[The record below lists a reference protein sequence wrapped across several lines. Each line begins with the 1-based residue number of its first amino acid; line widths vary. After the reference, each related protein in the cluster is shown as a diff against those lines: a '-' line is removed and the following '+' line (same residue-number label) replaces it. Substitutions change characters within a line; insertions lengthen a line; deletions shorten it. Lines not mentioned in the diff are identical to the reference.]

1 MMAKRYPMVDER
13 LEHDACGIGAV
24 IDLKGRPSHRTIS
37 DALTIVERLAHRAG
51 RDAEGTTGD
60 GVGIL
65 TQLPHALFRHW
76 ADAAGV
82 PLGEP
87 GSYGAGMFFLPQEG
101 VEQAKYLFE
110 EKAREQAMPVIVWRE
125 VPVCPELLG
134 RGARETMP
142 AIWQCFIRRPNNA
155 HDGASFDRR
164 LYVLRRTF
172 EKACPEAFVCSLS
185 CRTIVYKGMML
196 VPQLRTFYPDLD
208 RDDYASRIALVH
220 SRFST
225 NTSPSWPKAHPHR
238 MLLHNGEINTIRGN
252 ADRMLAREETMRSA
266 DLRGSLEKVYPVVS
280 PDGSDSMML
289 DNTLEFLSMN
299 GFPLP
304 LAGMVLLP
312 EPWQGKRD
320 REPWRDMYRYYSTM
334 MEPWDGPAA
343 ILYTDGETV
352 CASLD
357 RNGLRPLRCAETSDG
372 RLILSSEAGI
382 LHEESPRIVRRWRL
396 QSGGI
401 LAANLKTGEL
411 LEGDAL
417 KTSYATQHPYDR
429 WVAQGILKLD
439 ALPVSDPP
447 QSRFTQAERRRL
459 LRAFGWAYEDV
470 AEVLLPMAETGK
482 EPIGSMGADEP
493 LAALSEVHP
502 PLFAYF
508 KQRFAQVTNPPID
521 ALREALK
528 TDTAVYI
535 GDDGNLLNPCADN
548 CAVLELP
555 TPIITAE
562 QLQRIREIDH
572 PGFQVE
578 TISLLYRRET
588 GMAAALEALF
598 QQCEAAYGRGANIL
612 ILSDRS
618 LPSSESQ
625 TNPTRG
631 GLDAEH
637 LALPSL
643 LAVSALEQYLV
654 RHKKRTAISVV
665 LESGEPRD
673 SHQMALLVAYGARAI
688 NPYLAHECIAAHC
701 ESGRIQKPAGQA
713 IADYNRALT
722 DGILHIASKMGVSTI
737 QAYQSAQLFEVVGL
751 DADVVDK
758 YFTNTPHRLS
768 GRGLDDIEADV
779 RWRHDRAFGQDGAS
793 TPLNGEGSETLD
805 AVGRH
810 RLRTGEGAEA
820 HLYSPEIIHLLQT
833 ALWNDDYERFQ
844 EYAEKLHREGPRT
857 LRGSLDFRFEACT
870 PIPLDEV
877 EPASE
882 IVKRFKTGAM
892 SYGSL
897 SKEAHECLAEA
908 MNGIGGK
915 SNTGEG
921 GELPERFG
929 TIHNSAVKQV
939 ASGRFGVTLDYLRS
953 AKEIQ
958 IKMAQGAKPG
968 EGGHLPGAKVSEMV
982 ARTRC
987 STPGISLISPPP
999 HHDIYSIE
1007 DLAQLIYDLKC
1018 ANENA
1023 RIAVKLVSSTGVGTI
1038 ASGVAKAG
1046 AQVVL
1051 ISGGEGG
1058 TGAAPLTSIHGAGLP
1073 WELGVAEAHQSLC
1086 KNGLREMV
1094 ALETDGKLMT
1104 GRDVAVAMLLGAE
1117 EFAFATAPLV
1127 AMGCRMMRVCNLD
1140 TCPFGIATQNPE
1152 LRKRFKGKPEYVQ
1165 RFMFFVAE
1173 QLRGIMAKLG
1183 ARTVDELVGRGDL
1196 LKANKSC
1203 PLDLSELI
1211 GCRENRHFDPE
1222 HTYDF
1227 RLDQRADQGRLPI
1240 GTRVLNTDRAFGT
1253 LRASRQGE
1261 AQTLRVSG
1269 CGGQSFGAFLPQ
1281 GVELYLQGEA
1291 NDYLGKGLSGGLIA
1305 VAPPEEWHWNPED
1318 ALIGN
1323 VALYGATGGECY
1335 IAGTAGERF
1344 AVRNSGARAVVEG
1357 VGDHGCEYMT
1367 GGRVAVIGPIGDNF
1381 AAGMSGGIAY
1391 VLDREG
1397 QLSRKI
1403 NRAMVEVYDL
1413 SNPTNARELRELLE
1427 RHVAATRSP
1436 KAKAILE
1443 RFDAWLPFFRMIIPM
1458 EYRKLL
1464 EREVQQHGQS
1474 DGLS

>member
-1 MMAKRYPMVDER
+1 MMAKQYPMVIES
-13 LEHDACGIGAV
+13 LEHDACGIGAI
-24 IDLKGRPSHRTIS
+24 IDLKGKASHRTVTG
-37 DALTIVERLAHRAG
+37 ALTIVERLAHRAG

-76 ADAAGV
+76 ADEAGV
-82 PLGEP
+82 MLGEP
-87 GSYGAGMFFLPQEG
+87 GCYGVGMFFMPQSADEADAARR
-101 VEQAKYLFE
+101 VFE
-110 EKAREQAMPVIVWRE
+110 EKAAEQAMRVIAWRE
-125 VPVCPELLG
+125 VPVCPDLLG

-142 AIWQCFIRRPNNA
+142 SIWQCFVRRPDNA
-155 HDGASFDRR
+155 RDGAGFDRR
-164 LYVLRRTF
+164 LYVLRRVF
-172 EKACPEAFVCSLS
+172 ESACPQAYVCSLS

-196 VPQLRTFYPDLD
+196 VPQLRAFYPDLSQ
-208 RDDYASRIALVH
+208 DDYTSRIAMVH

-225 NTSPSWPKAHPHR
+225 NTSPSWPKAHPQR

-266 DLRGSLEKVYPVVS
+266 DLRGSLENVYPVVS
-280 PDGSDSMML
+280 PEGSDSMML

-304 LAGMVLLP
+304 QAGMVLLP
-312 EPWQGKRD
+312 EPWQGKPEK
-320 REPWRDMYRYYSTM
+320 EPWRDMYRYYSTM

-357 RNGLRPLRCAETSDG
+357 RNGLRPLRCAETADG
-372 RLILSSEAGI
+372 RLILASEAGI
-382 LHEESPRIVRRWRL
+382 LQEESENIVRRWRL
-396 QSGGI
+396 QGGGI
-401 LAANLKTGEL
+401 LAASLVTGEV

-417 KTSYATQHPYDR
+417 KTRYAAMHPYSD
-429 WVAQGILKLD
+429 WVSKGILKLD
-439 ALPVSDPP
+439 ALPVVDPP
-447 QSRFTQAERRRL
+447 RRRASQSERRKL
-459 LRAFGWAYEDV
+459 LKVFGWTWEDV
-470 AEVLLPMAETGK
+470 SEVLLPMAETGK

-493 LAALSEVHP
+493 LAALSRVHS
-502 PLFAYF
+502 PLFSYF

-521 ALREALK
+521 ALREELK

-535 GDDGNLLNPCADN
+535 GDDGNLLNPCAEN

-562 QLQRIREIDH
+562 QLQRIREIEH

-578 TISLLYRRET
+578 TISILYERGT
-588 GMAAALEALF
+588 GFAEALDGLF
-598 QQCEAAYGRGANIL
+598 RKCEAAYARGTNIL
-612 ILSDRS
+612 ILSDR
-618 LPSSESQ
+618 
-625 TNPTRG
+625 
-631 GLDAEH
+631 GLDANH
-637 LALPSL
+637 IPLPSL
-643 LAVSALEQYLV
+643 LAVSALEQHLV
-654 RHKKRTAISVV
+654 QSKKRTAISVV

-673 SHQMALLVAYGARAI
+673 SHQMALLVAFGARAV
-688 NPYLAHECIAAHC
+688 NPWLAHECIAAHC
-701 ESGRIQKPAGQA
+701 ESGRIKKPVGQA
-713 IADYNRALT
+713 ISDYDKALT

-737 QAYQSAQLFEVVGL
+737 QAYQSAQLFEVIGL

-758 YFTNTPHRLS
+758 YFTNTPHRLG
-768 GRGLDDIEADV
+768 GRGLKDIEADAL
-779 RWRHDRAFGQDGAS
+779 WHHGRAFNPSVAD
-793 TPLNGEGSETLD
+793 ETLD
-805 AVGRH
+805 SVGRH
-810 RLRTGEGAEA
+810 RLRTGSGAEQ
-820 HLYSPEIIHLLQT
+820 HLYSPEIIHMLQT
-833 ALWNDDYERFQ
+833 SLWNDDFELFRAYSDRLR
-844 EYAEKLHREGPRT
+844 ADGPRT
-857 LRGSLDFRFEACT
+857 LRGMMDFRFEACT
-870 PIPLDEV
+870 PIPIDEV
-877 EPASE
+877 EPASS

-897 SKEAHECLAEA
+897 SQEAHECLAEA
-908 MNGIGGK
+908 MNGIGGR

-929 TIHNSAVKQV
+929 TIHNSAIKQV

-953 AKEIQ
+953 ANEIQ

-987 STPGISLISPPP
+987 STPGLSLISPPP

-1018 ANENA
+1018 ANESA
-1023 RIAVKLVSSTGVGTI
+1023 RISVKLVSSTGVGTI

-1086 KNGLREMV
+1086 QNGLREMV

-1104 GRDVAVAMLLGAE
+1104 GRDVAVALLLGAE

-1140 TCPFGIATQNPE
+1140 SCPFGIATQNPE

-1173 QLRGIMAKLG
+1173 ELRGIMAQLG

-1196 LKANKSC
+1196 LKARDDC

-1211 GCRENRHFDPE
+1211 GCSANRHFEPG
-1222 HTYDF
+1222 HAYDF
-1227 RLDQRADQGRLPI
+1227 QLDGRADQRRLPI
-1240 GTRVLNTDRAFGT
+1240 GTQVFNTDRAFGT
-1253 LRASRQGE
+1253 LLASRPHE
-1261 AQTLRVSG
+1261 PQTIRVSG
-1269 CGGQSFGAFLPQ
+1269 CGGQSFGAFLSS
-1281 GVELYLQGEA
+1281 GLELHLRGEA

-1305 VAPPEEWHWNPED
+1305 VAPPEEWRWSPED
-1318 ALIGN
+1318 ALVGN
-1323 VALYGATGGECY
+1323 VALYGATAGECY

-1367 GGRVAVIGPIGDNF
+1367 GGRVAVLGPIGDNF

-1397 QLSRKI
+1397 RLGRKL

-1413 SNPTNARELRELLE
+1413 SGPAYADELRGLLE
-1427 RHVAATRSP
+1427 RHVAMTHSP
-1436 KAKAILE
+1436 RAAEILE
-1443 RFDAWLPFFRMIIPM
+1443 RFDAWLPLFRMVIPT

-1464 EREVQQHGQS
+1464 EAQ
-1474 DGLS
+1474 